1 MTRRLVYTNAALDD
15 LEELFWFIAADNPR
29 RARSYIG
36 EIEAFCLKLCET
48 PEIGVSREDL
58 RQGLRI
64 FPLWRRLVIAYE
76 LPEGRVDILRIFT
89 SGLDY
94 EAILGGE

>member
-1 MTRRLVYTNAALDD
+1 MTRELVYTPAARDD

-29 RARSYIG
+29 RARSYIA
-36 EIEAFCLKLCET
+36 EIEAFCQNLCET
-48 PEIGVSREDL
+48 PYIGVARPDL
-58 RQGLRI
+58 RPGLRV

-76 LPEGRVDILRIFT
+76 LPKNRVDILRIFS

-94 EAILGGE
+94 EAIMGGE

>member
-1 MTRRLVYTNAALDD
+1 MTRKLVYTPAARDD

-29 RARSYIG
+29 RARSYIA
-36 EIEAFCLKLCET
+36 EIEAFCLNLCET
-48 PEIGVSREDL
+48 PHIGVARPDL
-58 RQGLRI
+58 RPGLRI

-76 LPEGRVDILRIFT
+76 LPEGRVDILRIFA

-94 EAILGGE
+94 EAIMGGE